1 MPFISGLTIGLAI
14 ALSFGPAFIYMMQTA
29 LRNGM
34 RQAIGIAAGIL
45 IGDFLLVLLA
55 YTSIGHFLS
64 QGSGNQIIGI
74 MGGVILAAM
83 GIINLIRPEGK
94 KIDPNKLPQPKDYH
108 GFFIRG
114 FVINLSNPFN
124 LIFWIG
130 ITGAASARYSSS
142 WQILAF
148 LFGVLVTEAIST
160 YIKCKVSAD
169 FRRVITP
176 MVLKTVNQVSGSIF
190 IITGVYLMAN
200 SLQLL

>member
-1 MPFISGLTIGLAI
+1 MPFISGLTVGLAI

-29 LRNGM
+29 LRNGIH
-34 RQAIGIAAGIL
+34 QAMGIAVGIVV
-45 IGDFLLVLLA
+45 GDFLLVLLA

-64 QGSGNQIIGI
+64 QGSGNQAIGI
-74 MGGVILAAM
+74 FGGIILAAM

-94 KIDPNKLPQPKDYH
+94 KFDPNKLPQPKNYH

-130 ITGAASARYSSS
+130 ITGAASTRYHTS

-148 LFGVLVTEAIST
+148 LAGVLTTEIISSYT
-160 YIKCKVSAD
+160 KCKISAD
-169 FRRVITP
+169 FRQAITP
-176 MVLKTVNQVSGSIF
+176 LVLKTINQISGSIF